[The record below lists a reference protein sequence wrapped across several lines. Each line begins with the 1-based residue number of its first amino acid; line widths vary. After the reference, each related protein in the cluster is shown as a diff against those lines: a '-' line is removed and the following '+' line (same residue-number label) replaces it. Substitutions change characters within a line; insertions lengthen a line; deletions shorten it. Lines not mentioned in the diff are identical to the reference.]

1 MGAGTGTGAG
11 AGAGAGS
18 GEAARAATGVIGV
31 AETKGRAAA
40 KMAAMKVVETISNG
54 YTKKRLWE
62 CKECNGKRRKSLT

>member
-40 KMAAMKVVETISNG
+40 KMAARKVVVETISNG
-54 YTKKRLWE
+54 
-62 CKECNGKRRKSLT
+62 